1 MIPVLPFFF
10 LGGVTAV
17 IVAALVSFA
26 AHFAVGAAK
35 TLITGRSWLVSGGE
49 MTLIGAAEGVVTYLI
64 GIGIAPFTAG
74 G

>member
-1 MIPVLPFFF
+1 
-10 LGGVTAV
+10 
-17 IVAALVSFA
+17 
-26 AHFAVGAAK
+26 
-35 TLITGRSWLVSGGE
+35 VSGGE